1 MENLTH
7 YQRRV
12 LDKILPPLRKTEP
25 YSELLR
31 VSLLFRQIKDIEVDR
46 VLFDP
51 FKTIINNQLY
61 FHLKSKE
68 EFYNL
73 DKFKNIY
80 RTLVEEFTQDN
91 IDAGENDFMGKYINF
106 QQEIID
112 KTFKFF
118 VEIDGYEPL
127 ELIQF
132 VEKDFFDE
140 FIFSSKR
147 KIEFLKKDTLGLKKE
162 ARSSRITVKNKK
174 IFKILERVNLEIDF
188 LKEGVTVTDFIN
200 VLTGASEKEIHLNID
215 NRSFYY
221 LLTKTKEY
229 FFNFSYTAV
238 AKTNKI
244 YSKGG
249 TLMHV
254 KTLRNSKSEYPKHE
268 HNIDRI
274 LNSFI
279 KKLGERPSKPK

>member
-80 RTLVEEFTQDN
+80 RTLVEEFTEDN
-91 IDAGENDFMGKYINF
+91 IDAGENDFMEKYINF

-147 KIEFLKKDTLGLKKE
+147 KIEFLKEETLGLKKE
-162 ARSSRITVKNKK
+162 VRSSRITVKNKK

-188 LKEGVTVTDFIN
+188 LKEGVSVTDFIN

-221 LLTKTKEY
+221 LLNKIKEY
-229 FFNFSYTAV
+229 FFNFSLTAV
-238 AKTNKI
+238 ANTNKI
-244 YSKGG
+244 YSKRG
-249 TLMHV
+249 TLM
-254 KTLRNSKSEYPKHE
+254 KAKSLRNSKSEYPEHK

-279 KKLGERPSKPK
+279 